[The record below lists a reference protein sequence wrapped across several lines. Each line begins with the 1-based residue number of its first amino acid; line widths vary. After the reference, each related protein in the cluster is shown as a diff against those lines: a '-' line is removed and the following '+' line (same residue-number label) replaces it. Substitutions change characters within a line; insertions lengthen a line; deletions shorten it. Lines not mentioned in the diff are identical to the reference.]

1 MIKSGIYLNPRI
13 AILFICLLM
22 INCGELTEELDD
34 SLAFKLEPEFQTIS
48 MNNEASIS
56 LNVQNLTQPI
66 FAMTMQVNYS
76 SSILS
81 FNDLTG
87 FSVGG
92 FFGSQNVV
100 FVVEENSIIYIAMSI
115 QQGNSEVDGSGT
127 IVTLTFKGSST
138 GTSEIELSLSDL
150 HFFDSAGNEMSVG
163 DFEIVPA
170 MITVTSLR

>member
-1 MIKSGIYLNPRI
+1 MIKSGIYLNLRI
-13 AILFICLLM
+13 AILFICLL
-22 INCGELTEELDD
+22 IISCDEESDD
-34 SLAFKLEPEFQTIS
+34 SLAFKLDPEFQTIS
-48 MNNEASIS
+48 INNEASIS

-100 FVVEENSIIYIAMSI
+100 FVEEENSIIYIAMTI

-150 HFFDSAGNEMSVG
+150 HFFDSGGNEISVG

-170 MITVTSLR
+170 MITVTS

>member
-1 MIKSGIYLNPRI
+1 MIKSGIYLNLRI
-13 AILFICLLM
+13 AVLFICLL
-22 INCGELTEELDD
+22 IISCDEETDD
-34 SLAFKLEPEFQTIS
+34 SLAFKLDPEFQTIS
-48 MNNEASIS
+48 INNEASIS

-100 FVVEENSIIYIAMSI
+100 FVEEENSIIYIAMTI

-150 HFFDSAGNEMSVG
+150 HFFDSGGNEISVG

-170 MITVTSLR
+170 MITVTS

>member
-1 MIKSGIYLNPRI
+1 MIKSGIYLNLRI
-13 AILFICLLM
+13 AVQFICLL
-22 INCGELTEELDD
+22 IISCDEETDD
-34 SLAFKLEPEFQTIS
+34 SLAFKLDPEFQTIS
-48 MNNEASIS
+48 INNEASIS
-56 LNVQNLTQPI
+56 LDVQNLSQPI
-66 FAMTMQVNYS
+66 FAMSMQVNYS

-100 FVVEENSIIYIAMSI
+100 FVEEENSTIYIAMSI

-150 HFFDSAGNEMSVG
+150 HFFDSGGNEISVG

-170 MITVTSLR
+170 MITVTS

>member
-1 MIKSGIYLNPRI
+1 MIKSGIYLNLRI
-13 AILFICLLM
+13 AILFICLL
-22 INCGELTEELDD
+22 IISCDEESDD
-34 SLAFKLEPEFQTIS
+34 SLAFKLDPEFQTIS
-48 MNNEASIS
+48 INNEASIS
-56 LNVQNLTQPI
+56 LDVQNLSQPI
-66 FAMTMQVNYS
+66 FAISMQVNYS

-100 FVVEENSIIYIAMSI
+100 FVEEENSIIYIAMSI

-150 HFFDSAGNEMSVG
+150 HFFDSGGNEISVG

-170 MITVTSLR
+170 MITVTS